1 MVVQTEFQQ
10 EVNGNGKPPHS
21 TQGNICPYQHEN
33 EGFWDW
39 MMVVTCRRALEKQM
53 VLKLTEDVIGDIY
66 IIFLNLENYQKL
78 IMF

>member
-1 MVVQTEFQQ
+1 MEMEIHPTQFME
-10 EVNGNGKPPHS
+10 PPVS
-21 TQGNICPYQHEN
+21 YQPEN

-66 IIFLNLENYQKL
+66 IYF
-78 IMF
+78 

>member
-1 MVVQTEFQQ
+1 VA
-10 EVNGNGKPPHS
+10 EVGHEEKNCLWLSKLSPNNGNGKPPHL
-21 TQGNICPYQHEN
+21 THGNICPYQPEN

-66 IIFLNLENYQKL
+66 IF
-78 IMF
+78 